1 MHACR
6 FITLFF
12 NDNKFI
18 KKLEQY
24 KRNVQDNL
32 HAKKKPEHPKPQ
44 RNQRDTNNS
53 YEKATSGQFN
63 RITSKE
69 KYLDR
74 FITQH
79 TLSII

>member
-1 MHACR
+1 M
-6 FITLFF
+6 ITNLLRSL
-12 NDNKFI
+12 NSTREMYWI
-18 KKLEQY
+18 TYTPKKNPNTQ
-24 KRNVQDNL
+24 N
-32 HAKKKPEHPKPQ
+32 PKETKE
-44 RNQRDTNNS
+44 TNNS